1 MIRNTQPHTHCA
13 IDVRLIVLEMLELVL
28 EVSGLWKNKMK
39 STHARGDLNPDGPHK
54 AGALFMLRAL

>member
-1 MIRNTQPHTHCA
+1 M
-13 IDVRLIVLEMLELVL
+13 LMLEMLELVL

-54 AGALFMLRAL
+54 AGALFMLRAQ